1 MRYHS
6 LTYYIKKWVLEKEKK
21 EKKEFLTRIPI
32 FEFTYCMQEA
42 FSQDLYSFLALQVP

>member
-1 MRYHS
+1 MH
-6 LTYYIKKWVLEKEKK
+6 YYIKKWVLEKEKK

-42 FSQDLYSFLALQVP
+42 FLQDLYSFLALQVP

>member
-1 MRYHS
+1 MRFHS
-6 LTYYIKKWVLEKEKK
+6 HALLYKKMDLRKREK

-42 FSQDLYSFLALQVP
+42 FLQDLYSFLALQVP

>member
-1 MRYHS
+1 MH
-6 LTYYIKKWVLEKEKK
+6 YYRTKWTLEK

-42 FSQDLYSFLALQVP
+42 FLQDLYSFLALQVP